1 MARATGW
8 LMLAP
13 IWAMT
18 LGGARLGA
26 AQGPPIS
33 DAARPFVRAS
43 GEATIT
49 ARPDRATVAVGVMTE
64 AATAEAAAAQNA
76 KRTDAVVARLK
87 QLLGPQAQLRTIGYN
102 LSENRRFPRDGGT
115 PTVVG
120 YIANNTVEATI
131 DDLSLV
137 GKVIDGATKAGA
149 NNVHRL
155 QFTLKDEQQARAEAL
170 QAATK
175 NARRSA
181 EAMASALGLKVVRV
195 LSVSDTE
202 QPPVR
207 PMMEM
212 ARMSAPQ
219 AMADTTTPIEPGTLE
234 IRASVTLVVEV
245 GQ

>member
-1 MARATGW
+1 LWTMTAGVTGSD
-8 LMLAP
+8 
-13 IWAMT
+13 
-18 LGGARLGA
+18 A
-26 AQGPPIS
+26 AQGPPAAE
-33 DAARPFVRAS
+33 AARPFVRAS

-64 AATAEAAAAQNA
+64 APTAEAAAAQNA

-102 LSENRRFPRDGGT
+102 LSENRRYPRDGGT

-137 GKVIDGATKAGA
+137 GKVLDGATKAGA
-149 NNVHRL
+149 NNVQRL

-170 QAATK
+170 QAAAK
-175 NARRSA
+175 NARRAA

-195 LSVSDTE
+195 LSMSDTE

-212 ARMSAPQ
+212 ARMAAPQ